1 MTYKNV
7 GCNSIFNH
15 RIRTPYDLKTKEYE
29 SRLKATTDLTL
40 YTEDKTA
47 QNGFFNSANK
57 TTRAH

>member
-1 MTYKNV
+1 MTYRNV

-15 RIRTPYDLKTKEYE
+15 RIRTRYGLKTKEYE
-29 SRLKATTDLTL
+29 SRLKAPTDLTL

-57 TTRAH
+57 TTRAR